1 MNEIKKLKV
10 AVVGCGIFGK
20 FHADTYCEYEKTELV
35 AVCDIDEERARE
47 TAEKFGASTYTTD
60 FKEIAENPH
69 IEAVSIATPDFAH
82 LEPVLAMLE
91 AGKNVL
97 VEKPMA
103 TKAEDARKMI
113 KTAKEKGLRIMTDY
127 HNRFSPVFLQTKE
140 AIDAGEIGKPV
151 MVYSRLANTRYVPF
165 KMLSW
170 SGKTGPQWFLL
181 PHTVDIIRWLISQEP
196 RQVYAVGSRKYLKEK
211 GVDAYDAIQAIVKFD
226 EAFATFETAWILP
239 ESWPS
244 VIDFVANIV
253 GTEGKIDLDVGNTGI
268 NISGE
273 KFSYPSY
280 IGQQNAHGRRV
291 GFFRLPIMHFVDR
304 VLDGQEMVI
313 KPEDGFI
320 ATAVIE
326 AMEKSIA
333 SGQPE
338 EVEEF

>member
-10 AVVGCGIFGK
+10 AVVGCGIFGSI
-20 FHADTYCEYEKTELV
+20 HADTYSEYEKAELV

-60 FKEIAENPH
+60 FKEIAESPH

-82 LEPVLAMLE
+82 VEPVLTMLE

-113 KTAKEKGLRIMTDY
+113 KTAKKKGLRIMTDY
-127 HNRFSPVFLQTKE
+127 HNRFNPVFLQTKE

-151 MVYSRLANTRYVPF
+151 MVYSRLANTRYVPLE
-165 KMLSW
+165 MLSW
-170 SGKTGPQWFLL
+170 AGKTGPQWFLL

-196 RQVYAVGSRKYLKEK
+196 RQVYAAGSRKYLKEK

-268 NISGE
+268 RICGE
-273 KFSYPSY
+273 KFSYPFY

>member
-1 MNEIKKLKV
+1 M
-10 AVVGCGIFGK
+10 VGCGIFGSI
-20 FHADTYCEYEKTELV
+20 HAKTYSEYEKAELV
-35 AVCDIDEERARE
+35 AVCDIDGQRARE
-47 TAEKFGASTYTTD
+47 TAEKFAAFTYTTD
-60 FKEIAENPH
+60 FKEIAANPD

-82 LEPVLAMLE
+82 LEPVLTMLE
-91 AGKNVL
+91 AGKHIL

-103 TKAEDARKMI
+103 TKADDARKMI
-113 KTAKEKGLRIMTDY
+113 KTAKEKGLSLMTDF
-127 HNRFSPVFLQTKE
+127 HNRFNPMFLQTKE
-140 AIDAGEIGKPV
+140 AIDAGEIGRPV
-151 MVYSRLANTRYVPF
+151 MVYCRASNPRSVPF

-170 SGKTGPQWFLL
+170 SGKSGPHWFLL
-181 PHTVDIIRWLISQEP
+181 PHAVDIIRWLISEEP
-196 RQVYAVGSRKYLKEK
+196 REVYATGSRKYLKEK

-244 VIDFVANIV
+244 VIDFIVNIV
-253 GTEGKIDLDVGNTGI
+253 GTEGKIGVDVANSGI

-273 KFSYPSY
+273 KFSYPFY
-280 IGQQNAHGRRV
+280 IGQQDAHGRTI
-291 GFFRLPIMHFVDR
+291 GFFALPIMHFVDR

-338 EVEEF
+338 KVEEL